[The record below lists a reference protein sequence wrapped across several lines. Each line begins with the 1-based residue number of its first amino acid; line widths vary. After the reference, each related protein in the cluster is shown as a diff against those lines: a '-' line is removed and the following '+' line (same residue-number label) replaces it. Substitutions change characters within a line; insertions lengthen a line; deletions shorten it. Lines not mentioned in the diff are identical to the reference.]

1 MLKSA
6 TLSCNLSHHQA
17 VALGVLSV
25 TRSTMLAWLELMID
39 PIMLKATWT
48 PDLLA
53 LYTWRSSTS
62 ISDGPARLPAYQ
74 VFEEHHFAT
83 EEEWIV
89 ACSIGTTNPDW

>member
-62 ISDGPARLPAYQ
+62 ISDDLPDCQ
-74 VFEEHHFAT
+74 HTRSSKSTIFAT
-83 EEEWIV
+83 GEEWIV